1 MLRTESAFDVRRTA
15 IVPQPLPRGH
25 GSFGLTSGPEGSCGW
40 EKGARRGPQAEQWA
54 EKDRNHKMQ
63 DRLSWAQAA
72 CARVMRPLVR
82 LALGMGLKHPHLE
95 GMLRDL
101 LLDEATRLWQ
111 RQGVASPN
119 ISQLAVTTGLNRKDV
134 TARVRRPADPLPHT
148 ELSAAAKTFTRWLQL
163 SGEDPALATLPVAA
177 NGEGL
182 SFEDVAREASRGDVH
197 HRAVLDELMRLGMCT
212 RVDSSRVELTAEGF
226 VPASDLQ
233 GTLAFL
239 GDNLRDHASAAVSN
253 ALGEGPLL
261 LERAVYAEGLT
272 ESDCDAVHQWMRQRW
287 SGLHRDLVGQLT
299 EAIARSGAQ
308 GNRRLRIGVYVWHGD
323 REPQ

>member
-1 MLRTESAFDVRRTA
+1 MDFALDPRLTAML
-15 IVPQPLPRGH
+15 PLQFRLGH
-25 GSFGLTSGPEGSCGW
+25 GSFGLLSGPDGSCGW
-40 EKGARRGPQAEQWA
+40 EKGARRRPQAEQWA
-54 EKDRNHKMQ
+54 ETDRTNTMQ

-111 RQGVASPN
+111 RQGVTAPN

-163 SGEDPALATLPVAA
+163 SSEDPALSTLPVAA
-177 NGEGL
+177 NGHGL

-212 RVDSSRVELTAEGF
+212 RVDATRVELTAEGF
-226 VPASDLQ
+226 VPTTDLQ

-253 ALGEGPLL
+253 ALAEGPLL

-287 SGLHRDLVGQLT
+287 NGLHRELVGQLT

-323 REPQ
+323 REPS

>member
-1 MLRTESAFDVRRTA
+1 M
-15 IVPQPLPRGH
+15 PLPFLPEH
-25 GSFGLTSGPEGSCGW
+25 GSFGLASGPRESGGW
-40 EKGARRGPQAEQWA
+40 EKGAFHWQQAEQCT
-54 EKDRNHKMQ
+54 ETHSPHTMQ
-63 DRLSWAQAA
+63 ERLSWAQAA

-101 LLDEATRLWQ
+101 LLEEATRLWQ
-111 RQGVASPN
+111 RQGVAAPN

-163 SGEDPALATLPVAA
+163 ASEDPALAVLPVAA
-177 NGEGL
+177 NGHGL

-197 HRAVLDELMRLGMCT
+197 HRAVLDELMRLGMCS
-212 RVDSSRVELTAEGF
+212 RVDPGRVELTAEGF

-253 ALGEGPLL
+253 ALAEAPLL
-261 LERAVYAEGLT
+261 LERAVYAEGLS
-272 ESDCDAVHQWMRQRW
+272 EADCDAVHQWMRHRW
-287 SGLHRDLVGQLT
+287 SGLHRDLVGQLS

-308 GNRRLRIGVYVWHGD
+308 GERRLRIGVYVWHGD
-323 REPQ
+323 REPS

>member
-1 MLRTESAFDVRRTA
+1 MNEFVPRQFQGEWGPFGLFAGPQGPVSWEKRARLQDVA
-15 IVPQPLPRGH
+15 EQSH
-25 GSFGLTSGPEGSCGW
+25 GSSS
-40 EKGARRGPQAEQWA
+40 QSS
-54 EKDRNHKMQ
+54 MQ

-95 GMLRDL
+95 SMLRDL

-148 ELSAAAKTFTRWLQL
+148 ELSAAAKTFTRWFQLASQNPTLQR
-163 SGEDPALATLPVAA
+163 LPVAST
-177 NGEGL
+177 GQGL

-197 HRAVLDELMRLGMCT
+197 HRAVLDELVRLGMCV
-212 RVDSSRVELTAEGF
+212 RVDPSQVELTSEGF
-226 VPASDLQ
+226 VPTADLQ
-233 GTLAFL
+233 STLAFL

-253 ALGEGPLL
+253 ALNEGPLM
-261 LERAVYAEGLT
+261 LERAVYAEGLA
-272 ESDCDAVHQWMRQRW
+272 ESDCDAVHQLMRQRW
-287 SGLHRDLVGQLT
+287 TAMHRELVGVLS
-299 EAIARSGAQ
+299 EAITRNGAQ
-308 GNRRLRIGVYVWHGD
+308 GGKRLRVGIYLFHAD
-323 REPQ
+323 REGTPE